1 MYIIMGLTLL
11 GVLLITLL
19 VTPPTAWVDWLK
31 GKSEGEGKDE

>member
-19 VTPPTAWVDWLK
+19 VTPPNAWVNWLS
-31 GKSEGEGKDE
+31 GKKPDDPQ

>member
-19 VTPPTAWVDWLK
+19 VTPPTAWVDWLM
-31 GKSEGEGKDE
+31 GKSEKKDD

>member
-19 VTPPTAWVDWLK
+19 VTPPTTWVDWLK
-31 GKSEGEGKDE
+31 SKSEGQDE